1 MKENLYIDDSAG
13 NEPIYPQRFKQAK
26 NYGSDQTQD

>member
-13 NEPIYPQRFKQAK
+13 NEPIDPQRFKQAK
-26 NYGSDQTQD
+26 KLWQ